1 MAAAKWTNSIWP
13 EHVLNSWLLS
23 NSIMHSNNSVS
34 CAWQFEFIWKLWWR
48 GLNLCGNWQK
58 SQNALTVLSRALRQW
73 QVTSHKRTEFS
84 VCFVFEKTTY
94 MIASSSEK
102 SRLGRCQE
110 SKNWLFLTSTTQT
123 GGLEKRLLGDS
134 LHTDKA
140 AQFNFINRRFSRQSY
155 NHSSPNRSYQ

>member
-34 CAWQFEFIWKLWWR
+34 CAWQFAFIWKFWWR

-58 SQNALTVLSRALRQW
+58 SRNALTVLSRALRQW

-110 SKNWLFLTSTTQT
+110 RART
-123 GGLEKRLLGDS
+123 DS
-134 LHTDKA
+134 FS
-140 AQFNFINRRFSRQSY
+140 QVQRRSEGWRSVYSEIPCTRQS
-155 NHSSPNRSYQ
+155 SSIQLYQQKIFKTII